1 MHFALA
7 NRGHRNHY
15 ATMPVKHLTRGKSGH
30 CRALA
35 FAFACSLA
43 GMLLPAIA
51 RAGGSSPVLSITGA
65 DTLATPAGV
74 RSVTITGSFN
84 FDDLLQFSFPAGAII
99 TQGSHFVRYDLSGKI
114 VAGTAAAVT
123 NGIAASEIPALLA
136 VGTAAASPAAVVQ
149 LRVDRISVAL
159 PSDFAAGA
167 ASVIL
172 YALLDGDS
180 VVSNPVSV
188 TLP

>member
-1 MHFALA
+1 ML
-7 NRGHRNHY
+7 
-15 ATMPVKHLTRGKSGH
+15 
-30 CRALA
+30 
-35 FAFACSLA
+35 LA
-43 GMLLPAIA
+43 GIA
-51 RAGGSSPVLSITGA
+51 HAGGSSPLLSVTGA

-84 FDDLLQFSFPAGAII
+84 FDDLLQFSFPAGAIV
-99 TQGSHFVRYDLSGKI
+99 TQGSHFVRYDLSGTI
-114 VAGTAAAVT
+114 LEGTSTAVAD
-123 NGIAASEIPALLA
+123 GITASEIPTLLA
-136 VGTAAASPAAVVQ
+136 VGAAAATPAAVVQ

-159 PSDFAAGA
+159 PSDFTAGA